1 MKIKYLQM
9 GIPLIQQVS
18 EVCGH
23 VPYCC
28 LHIIGVQLT
37 RLQPLQ
43 IQHIVLTVSQLLNTG
58 HDNQCS

>member
-23 VPYCC
+23 VPYYC
-28 LHIIGVQLT
+28 LHLIGVQLT
-37 RLQPLQ
+37 
-43 IQHIVLTVSQLLNTG
+43 
-58 HDNQCS
+58 